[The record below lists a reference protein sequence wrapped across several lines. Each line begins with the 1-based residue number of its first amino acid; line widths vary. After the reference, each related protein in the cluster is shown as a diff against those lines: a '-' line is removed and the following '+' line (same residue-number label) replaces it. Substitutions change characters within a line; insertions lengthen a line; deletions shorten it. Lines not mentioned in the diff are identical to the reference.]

1 MEAIKAKVEFVEIN
15 GDVPAQKPEG
25 DMVSE
30 LNDLELAL
38 VGGGAIDFNF

>member
-15 GDVPAQKPEG
+15 GEMSSQKAAG
-25 DMVSE
+25 DMVRE

-38 VGGGAIDFNF
+38 VGGGTVDVCF